1 MSSNS
6 KVFNTLQIQS
16 TLASD
21 IEQYRKRMILDEMRQ
36 KDMEVLIE
44 KLLLEREILM
54 TDLADLK
61 DNLSQFATNVTYDIR
76 SLNLLLSS
84 IDEITYN
91 DFFNLSN
98 KLQMAPGKVLSSLMK
113 DFIDSTREG
122 VLKDFSTRNLEN
134 LIRQTRPRISISN
147 QEEISVSR
155 QDLIDL
161 KMRIDFKNIKVLNF
175 EFDVDL
181 ETFNAF
187 VGSISNCNL
196 VRIPVSIPKLI
207 IWSKSRECSYY
218 QLYDSESKEKK
229 AVAYAMEANEVVEEW
244 RKNLRD

>member
-1 MSSNS
+1 MISNS
-6 KVFNTLQIQS
+6 RVLNASQIQS
-16 TLASD
+16 ALVSD
-21 IEQYRKRMILDEMRQ
+21 IEQYRKKMILDEMVQ
-36 KDMEVLIE
+36 KDMEVLID

-61 DNLSQFATNVTYDIR
+61 EILPQFDRNATHDFGN
-76 SLNLLLSS
+76 LNLLLSS
-84 IDEITYN
+84 IDEKTYN

-113 DFIDSTREG
+113 DFIDSSREG
-122 VLKDFSTRNLEN
+122 ELQDFSTRNLEN
-134 LIRQTRPRISISN
+134 LIQQTRPRLAISN

-161 KMRIDFKNIKVLNF
+161 KMRIDFKNIKTMNF
-175 EFDVDL
+175 ESDVDL

-196 VRIPVSIPKLI
+196 VRIPNSIPILI
-207 IWSKSRECSYY
+207 IWSKSRNCSYY
-218 QLYDSESKEKK
+218 QVYDSGSEEKK
-229 AVAYAMEANEVVEEW
+229 AVSYAMEANEVVEEW
-244 RKNLRD
+244 KKNLKD